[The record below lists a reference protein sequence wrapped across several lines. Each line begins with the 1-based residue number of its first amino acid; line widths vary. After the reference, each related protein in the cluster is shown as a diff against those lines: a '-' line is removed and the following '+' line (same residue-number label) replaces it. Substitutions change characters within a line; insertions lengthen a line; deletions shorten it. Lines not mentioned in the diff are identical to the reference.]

1 MKSNNT
7 NWEWKKLGEVADII
21 MGQSPPSDTY
31 NEKQDGLPFFQ
42 GKAEFSVRFPE
53 VRKYCSKPV
62 RIAEQNNILMSV
74 RAPVGSLNIADKKC
88 CIGRGLCVIKSSNR
102 INYLFLYH
110 FLKSIERS
118 ISEKGEGSTFT
129 AINKKTVERIEIP
142 VPPLPI
148 QQKIVSIL
156 ERAENLKQNR
166 EQANEEGNKISQ
178 SVFYKMFG
186 DPIKNE
192 KKYIIDKLNNICDV
206 RDGTHDSPKYK
217 TEGFPLVTSKNVK
230 DGYIDFST
238 ANLISKDDLDK
249 INKRSAADDGDIIMP
264 MIGTIGNPIIIK
276 KDREFGIKN
285 VALIKFNKSRISNI
299 YIKCLLSG
307 SYFDYIAG
315 GSSRGGT
322 QKFIALKDIRNIPI
336 PLPPIS
342 LQNQFASIVEKIET
356 VKQKQS
362 KATSEISTL
371 FDALMQKAFKEE
383 LS

>member
-1 MKSNNT
+1 MTEKIPKSRE
-7 NWEWKKLGEVADII
+7 EWKKLGEVCNIYNGSTPSKKNNTYWENGQIPWFTIDDIR
-21 MGQSPPSDTY
+21 Q
-31 NEKQDGLPFFQ
+31 Q
-42 GKAEFSVRFPE
+42 GK
-53 VRKYCSKPV
+53 
-62 RIAEQNNILMSV
+62 I
-74 RAPVGSLNIADKKC
+74 
-88 CIGRGLCVIKSSNR
+88 
-102 INYLFLYH
+102 INYTNQKITDLALKETSVKLLPKDTVLLCCTASVGAYALTKIPLTTNQQFNGIIITKEYANKIMPEFLMLVCSRLAKELDK
-110 FLKSIERS
+110 FAGATSFKFVSVNSLTK
-118 ISEKGEGSTFT
+118 
-129 AINKKTVERIEIP
+129 IEIP

-156 ERAENLKQNR
+156 ERAENLKQKR
-166 EQANEEGNKISQ
+166 GQANEEANKIIQ
-178 SVFYKMFG
+178 SIFYKMFG

-299 YIKCLLSG
+299 YIKCLLS
-307 SYFDYIAG
+307 
-315 GSSRGGT
+315 
-322 QKFIALKDIRNIPI
+322 
-336 PLPPIS
+336 
-342 LQNQFASIVEKIET
+342 
-356 VKQKQS
+356 
-362 KATSEISTL
+362 
-371 FDALMQKAFKEE
+371 
-383 LS
+383 